1 MPTYCVRERER
12 AGGDNLERALGVV
25 ILLVLAACGL
35 ANVPMPS
42 RATVEDISV
51 GLRRDQV
58 RAAEIQDLRTRN
70 GSLEAELRKLAKSLE
85 TTRSDF
91 TSFRQV
97 HDTLIA
103 QVATATAK
111 LQEFEG
117 KFQDTKTQAAKMSEF
132 ASLQEQ
138 LKKERDEAM
147 TQAKDAAERVREL
160 TLRLQRA
167 GVYP

>member
-1 MPTYCVRERER
+1 MPTYCVREKEQT
-12 AGGDNLERALGVV
+12 GGDSLERALGIL
-25 ILLVLAACGL
+25 ILLMLAACGL

-51 GLRRDQV
+51 GLRRDRV

-70 GSLEAELRKLAKSLE
+70 GSLEAELRKLATSLE
-85 TTRSDF
+85 TTKSDF
-91 TSFRQV
+91 ASFRQV

-103 QVATATAK
+103 QVAAATAK
-111 LQEFEG
+111 LQEFEN
-117 KFQDTKTQAAKMSEF
+117 KFQDTKTQAAKISEF

-138 LKKERDEAM
+138 LKKERDEALA
-147 TQAKDAAERVREL
+147 QAKDAAERVREL

>member
-1 MPTYCVRERER
+1 MQTYRMQERER
-12 AGGDNLERALGVV
+12 TGYENAETILGIV
-25 ILLVLAACGL
+25 ILVVLVACGF

-42 RATVEDISV
+42 RATSEASSIS
-51 GLRRDQV
+51 LRRDKL
-58 RAAEIQDLRTRN
+58 RAAEIQELRTRD
-70 GSLEAELRKLAKSLE
+70 GSLEAELRRLSKAIE
-85 TTRSDF
+85 TTKSDF
-91 TSFRQV
+91 VSFRQV

-103 QVATATAK
+103 QVATTTAK

-117 KFQDTKTQAAKMSEF
+117 KFQDGKTQATKINEYAG
-132 ASLQEQ
+132 LQEQ
-138 LKKERDEAM
+138 LKKERDEAL